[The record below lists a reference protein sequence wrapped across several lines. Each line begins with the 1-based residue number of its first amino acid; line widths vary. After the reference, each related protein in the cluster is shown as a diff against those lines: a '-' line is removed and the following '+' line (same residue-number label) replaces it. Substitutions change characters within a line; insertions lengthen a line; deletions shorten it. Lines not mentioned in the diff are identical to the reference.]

1 MDKSS
6 HDDHVMLIYI
16 FFLNIEGEKD
26 FVRDTIVLV
35 ICIFLKMNGDIMS
48 PF

>member
-6 HDDHVMLIYI
+6 HDDHVMLI
-16 FFLNIEGEKD
+16 FFLKKIIEGEKD